1 MLTGQPSPWE
11 NPHREIIA
19 IEVETF
25 LTLFHHYSQN
35 QLIPG
40 DQLGVIRSTS
50 GGVPDDPPTTFLG
63 PFIGAL
69 WPKTSSHSKNGPKPK
84 TWIIHRGSIFS
95 PKGVLWYFSIL
106 PPSSL
111 GQKNGEKFFSL
122 GSILDQYWVP
132 LLLIVH
138 SQLLLPLWS
147 ATSATA
153 PRSSPGPGHKCSVFV
168 SVFVSI
174 RCLIKCSPTF
184 FAW

>member
-1 MLTGQPSPWE
+1 MALEAMFLDYPLPNQAQNFILPMNFMLTGQPSPWE

-63 PFIGAL
+63 PFTGAL
-69 WPKTSSHSKNGPKPK
+69 WPKTSSHTKNGLKPK
-84 TWIIHRGSIFS
+84 TLIIHRGSIFS

-111 GQKNGEKFFSL
+111 GQKNGKNFFSL

-132 LLLIVH
+132 LLLRLR
-138 SQLLLPLWS
+138 Q
-147 ATSATA
+147 
-153 PRSSPGPGHKCSVFV
+153 K
-168 SVFVSI
+168 SI
-174 RCLIKCSPTF
+174 FIDYHQK
-184 FAW
+184 

>member
-1 MLTGQPSPWE
+1 MFLDYPLPNQAQNFILPMNFMLTGQLSPWE

-63 PFIGAL
+63 PFTGAL

-111 GQKNGEKFFSL
+111 GQKNGKFFFHLVPYLSSI
-122 GSILDQYWVP
+122 GSP
-132 LLLIVH
+132 F
-138 SQLLLPLWS
+138 
-147 ATSATA
+147 
-153 PRSSPGPGHKCSVFV
+153 C
-168 SVFVSI
+168 
-174 RCLIKCSPTF
+174 
-184 FAW
+184 

>member
-1 MLTGQPSPWE
+1 MFLDYPLPNQAQNFILPMNFMLTGQPSPCRKA
-11 NPHREIIA
+11 HREIIA

-95 PKGVLWYFSIL
+95 PKGVLWYLSIL

-111 GQKNGEKFFSL
+111 GQKNGKIFFHLVSYL
-122 GSILDQYWVP
+122 ISIGSP
-132 LLLIVH
+132 F
-138 SQLLLPLWS
+138 
-147 ATSATA
+147 
-153 PRSSPGPGHKCSVFV
+153 C
-168 SVFVSI
+168 
-174 RCLIKCSPTF
+174 
-184 FAW
+184 